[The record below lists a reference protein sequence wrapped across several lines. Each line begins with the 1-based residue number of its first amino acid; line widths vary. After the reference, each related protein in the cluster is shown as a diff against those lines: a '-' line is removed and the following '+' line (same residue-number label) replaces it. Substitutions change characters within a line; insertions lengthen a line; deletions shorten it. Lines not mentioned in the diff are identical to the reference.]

1 MGEVPNEPPGWAL
14 LPVAVELLL
23 APLDPAGTEPPDM
36 TVPLPVLLETGP
48 TVEPAEVP
56 PAAAVVPPVVVVV
69 EPVPAGEVEPEI
81 VTPPIVT
88 EPETWR
94 LGLPL
99 ASTPTDTFTLAP
111 F

>member
-1 MGEVPNEPPGWAL
+1 MGEVPNELPGWAL

-56 PAAAVVPPVVVVV
+56 PAAAV

>member
-1 MGEVPNEPPGWAL
+1 MP
-14 LPVAVELLL
+14 L
-23 APLDPAGTEPPDM
+23 APLDPAGTEPLEM
-36 TVPLPVLLETGP
+36 TVPLLPVLLEPVP
-48 TVEPAEVP
+48 TVDPAEVP
-56 PAAAVVPPVVVVV
+56 PAAAVVPPVAVAV

-94 LGLPL
+94 LGVPL
-99 ASTPTDTFTLAP
+99 APTPTDTFTLAP